1 MKSGFEWDDKKAK
14 ANLKKHKVS
23 FEDATAIF
31 NDPLMIT
38 YPDVQHSDEE
48 DRYIG
53 IGATDKGTILVVV
66 HVDKEK
72 VIRLISC
79 RKAAASERRRYEESK
94 DE

>member
-14 ANLKKHKVS
+14 ANLKKHKIS
-23 FEDATAIF
+23 FEDATTIF
-31 NDPLMIT
+31 NDPLMFT
-38 YPDVQHSDEE
+38 FPDTQHSDEE

-53 IGATDKGTILVVV
+53 IGKTDKGIILVVV

-79 RKAAASERRRYEESK
+79 RKAAASERRRYEENK